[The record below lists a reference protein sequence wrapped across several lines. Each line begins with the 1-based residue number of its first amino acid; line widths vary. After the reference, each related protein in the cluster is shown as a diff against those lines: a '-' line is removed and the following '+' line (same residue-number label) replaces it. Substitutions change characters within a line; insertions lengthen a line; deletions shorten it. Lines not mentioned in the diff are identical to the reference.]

1 MKKVALFMDGWKRYF
16 TYAWPLGFMQKIK
29 EARAD
34 VNLYIFNSNGNWNR
48 DDGYSYGEYNIYNLP
63 ELTDFDGIIISVNNI
78 KYPEVTAELLD
89 RIRKSGVPAISL
101 ETAFDGL
108 HFVGIDNYD
117 AMYDMTRHMIE
128 EHGAKKVWYLAGP
141 KDNYEAQ
148 ERCRAFCD
156 CMDVYGLK
164 VEDED
169 VLFGDF
175 GFNDGVTGFEE
186 LLRAH
191 GHTCIKHEKDG
202 PDYGGPAEVY
212 GEITSGSLRILLRMP
227 RLRIM
232 RRWMREG
239 WKNGR

>member
-78 KYPEVTAELLD
+78 KYPGVTAELLD

-108 HFVGIDNYD
+108 QSRKHFYPSAVNFVNLMFMFI
-117 AMYDMTRHMIE
+117 T
-128 EHGAKKVWYLAGP
+128 
-141 KDNYEAQ
+141 
-148 ERCRAFCD
+148 
-156 CMDVYGLK
+156 
-164 VEDED
+164 
-169 VLFGDF
+169 
-175 GFNDGVTGFEE
+175 
-186 LLRAH
+186 
-191 GHTCIKHEKDG
+191 
-202 PDYGGPAEVY
+202 PAALTKECF
-212 GEITSGSLRILLRMP
+212 
-227 RLRIM
+227 
-232 RRWMREG
+232 
-239 WKNGR
+239 

>member
-128 EHGAKKVWYLAGP
+128 KHRSE
-141 KDNYEAQ
+141 
-148 ERCRAFCD
+148 ERRVGKECR
-156 CMDVYGLK
+156 
-164 VEDED
+164 
-169 VLFGDF
+169 
-175 GFNDGVTGFEE
+175 
-186 LLRAH
+186 
-191 GHTCIKHEKDG
+191 
-202 PDYGGPAEVY
+202 
-212 GEITSGSLRILLRMP
+212 S
-227 RLRIM
+227 
-232 RRWMREG
+232 RWSPYH
-239 WKNGR
+239 